1 MISAAQTREA
11 LALLGWTPLMLAA
24 RAFLTL
30 DEVARALDDVND
42 RRLGGLQ
49 LGAIRDV
56 LEKAGVE
63 LVPEI
68 GTPAVCLR
76 EPLL

>member
-11 LALLGWTPLMLAA
+11 LALLGWTPLMLAV

-30 DEVARALDDVND
+30 DEVTKALNDVESQH
-42 RRLGGLQ
+42 LGGLQ
-49 LGAIRDV
+49 LGTIRDV

-76 EPLL
+76 EPLP

>member
-1 MISAAQTREA
+1 MISAAQIRKA
-11 LALLGWTPLMLAA
+11 LALLGWTPLTLAV

-30 DEVARALDDVND
+30 DDVTRALDDGNV

-56 LEKAGVE
+56 LHKAGVE
-63 LVPEI
+63 FLAEAGSP
-68 GTPAVCLR
+68 GARLR
-76 EPLL
+76 DPR